1 MKGRHPRMWLRCHPS
16 SATQLIPSRGLEVAV
31 WKVQVGQPVDLSISE
46 SVTRDIVS
54 VCNLQLNQDGNVP
67 VSFIQK
73 YLMKK
78 LDLASEAEVEIRCMG
93 RPVIPTLLLYN
104 LVDQWLQTVPKTE
117 QVPVT
122 AGFSA
127 KDYVMVLAYARK
139 VPNQ

>member
-16 SATQLIPSRGLEVAV
+16 SATQLIPSRGLAVAV
-31 WKVQVGQPVDLSISE
+31 WKAQVGQPVDLSISE
-46 SVTRDIVS
+46 CISRCMLPILKRDR
-54 VCNLQLNQDGNVP
+54 DGNVP

>member
-31 WKVQVGQPVDLSISE
+31 WKAQVGQPVDLSISE
-46 SVTRDIVS
+46 CISRCKLPILKRDR
-54 VCNLQLNQDGNVP
+54 DGNVP

-104 LVDQWLQTVPKTE
+104 LVDQWLQMVPKTE